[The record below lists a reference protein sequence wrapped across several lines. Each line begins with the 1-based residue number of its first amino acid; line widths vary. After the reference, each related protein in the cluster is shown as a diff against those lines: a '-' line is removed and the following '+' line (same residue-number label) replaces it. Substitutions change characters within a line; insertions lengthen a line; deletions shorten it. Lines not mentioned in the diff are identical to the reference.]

1 MAALRI
7 IAILLIAVV
16 IVVMAVM
23 QNAGSGGSSETATVT
38 IAGETFT
45 LDIAADTESIARGL
59 MGVTHIEPDGGM
71 IFVFAQNRFP
81 RFWMKNCLM
90 DIDLLYLDSQTKV
103 VGMHRMTKEPPRADN
118 ESEAAYEER
127 LPRYE
132 SDVAVR
138 FAIELRAGSLDR
150 LGITIGDRVEFDHR
164 RLKLLAR

>member
-7 IAILLIAVV
+7 TAILLIAGVL
-16 IVVMAVM
+16 VVMALM
-23 QNAGSGGSSETATVT
+23 QNSRSSGAAETARVT

-45 LDIAADTESIARGL
+45 LDIAADTDSIARGL
-59 MGVTHIEPDGGM
+59 MGVTDIEPDGGM
-71 IFVFAQNRFP
+71 IFVFPQSRFP
-81 RFWMKNCLM
+81 RFWMKNCLV
-90 DIDLLYLDSQTKV
+90 DIDLLYLDSVGGV
-103 VGMHRMTKEPPRADN
+103 VGVHRMTTEPPQADN
-118 ESEAAYEER
+118 ESEAEYEDR

-150 LGITIGDRVEFDHR
+150 LGINIGDSVEFDHR